1 MSRQERLFYLKKTA
15 EESAALRQAVID
27 QLGLQILDLAD
38 LMSGVIG
45 AGGKIMVV
53 GNGGLATAASRF
65 AGELMVRLRTE
76 RDRQALPAV
85 SLCVDPAVMTAAA
98 NDFGYENV
106 FARQVEGLGRKGD
119 MLFILST
126 SGNSA
131 NLVQAARTA
140 RALGLISC
148 ALLGGSGGKLAKMI
162 DNCLIIPHPSPQRV
176 QEEHIFIINL
186 LVEMIEGAL
195 FS

>member
-162 DNCLIIPHPSPQRV
+162 DTCLIVPHPSPQRV